1 MHVSFPSGTLALQ
14 PVETFLREGRRGA
27 SGCLSTHILWTFAL
41 DGERRR
47 GLTLERRCSSDEA
60 RATASQ
66 PRAERR
72 GSERDE
78 LPGLGHMRVTWSGA
92 VSVRLGQHQRTPVG
106 TRAVAVFGAR
116 PAFRGASQKLKH
128 ICRFSRCMG
137 GSLSVLGHSRTNIS
151 SQRQSLETQRD
162 QESRVIYIVV
172 WCIR

>member
-27 SGCLSTHILWTFAL
+27 SCCLSTRILWTFAL

-47 GLTLERRCSSDEA
+47 GLTLEPSDEA

-151 SQRQSLETQRD
+151 SQRQSLETQWD
-162 QESRVIYIVV
+162 QEWRVIYIVV